1 MNIDLIGYRQK
12 AGLKQVDIANALNIS
27 TEEVDAYEKAPNT
40 VPMGLLF
47 QWLQILG
54 VDPSTALTPPSAQL
68 KGIDPG
74 SPYTELYRRL
84 NLLDQ
89 YIDSTPPIDKLDIPT
104 PPNTPNHLRKQLKRY
119 RKKPNLVLTGGF
131 DAGKSHLA
139 NTMLGTKNLPVGY
152 QPATRVIT
160 FVRHVEDRPQW
171 CEDDVLIVNDDFWIK
186 DEKGKLILDFLL
198 LDDEERFEKYC
209 IQSGSFD
216 VLQKYGVHGE
226 NEDIAA
232 HAAVVYINSPLL
244 KACNLIDLPGFSD
257 QPDEVSKDVEKA
269 NSAAQIADIVI
280 YASPATRHIE
290 AQDMSRLS
298 NLLSLL
304 PAPENEC
311 NNFPTLGN
319 LFIVATHAHPSIS
332 NEQLQTIPVGAARRL
347 YKQLNEGVLKNRR
360 ELINR
365 DISQQDLQSRFFT
378 FWSERPDRCQGLFND
393 FTKLVRE
400 FLPQTV
406 MSRVEREINAIKEAN
421 IDKCAKGIEA
431 YQNAFDDID
440 SRRKQLEALKEN
452 EENHK
457 KETQEKRDNV
467 LKLIT
472 ILKKDTHTSFKE
484 YANQLLTV
492 DAVEQIIRT
501 QYDDKKEAKESI
513 PGYLIEKIQHELGTI
528 INSNSEKFKNEV
540 DIFIVE
546 YETHQKEYQNSN
558 SYDFNFDFRES
569 FIAGTFAG
577 LGSFGALAFWAAS
590 LGNLG
595 GYILVAQFVSFL
607 SALGI
612 GFGFSGGTA
621 GIIAFVAAIGGPI
634 VLGIALSSS
643 IGLAVAKLVSS
654 ITESWQKR
662 LAKQTVKYFQEQD
675 IIDKFADGI
684 NEFWE
689 DTTKSFNQGAD
700 AVEKDWQR
708 YLDHL
713 REITSPEIDSKE
725 RIEKIIKI
733 LEELQNFFKQ
743 IPWLSFNFKDCM

>member
-1 MNIDLIGYRQK
+1 LGYFYQ
-12 AGLKQVDIANALNIS
+12 AFLNI
-27 TEEVDAYEKAPNT
+27 
-40 VPMGLLF
+40 
-47 QWLQILG
+47 
-54 VDPSTALTPPSAQL
+54 
-68 KGIDPG
+68 
-74 SPYTELYRRL
+74 
-84 NLLDQ
+84 
-89 YIDSTPPIDKLDIPT
+89 
-104 PPNTPNHLRKQLKRY
+104 
-119 RKKPNLVLTGGF
+119 
-131 DAGKSHLA
+131 
-139 NTMLGTKNLPVGY
+139 
-152 QPATRVIT
+152 
-160 FVRHVEDRPQW
+160 
-171 CEDDVLIVNDDFWIK
+171 
-186 DEKGKLILDFLL
+186 
-198 LDDEERFEKYC
+198 
-209 IQSGSFD
+209 
-216 VLQKYGVHGE
+216 
-226 NEDIAA
+226 
-232 HAAVVYINSPLL
+232 
-244 KACNLIDLPGFSD
+244 
-257 QPDEVSKDVEKA
+257 
-269 NSAAQIADIVI
+269 
-280 YASPATRHIE
+280 
-290 AQDMSRLS
+290 
-298 NLLSLL
+298 
-304 PAPENEC
+304 
-311 NNFPTLGN
+311 
-319 LFIVATHAHPSIS
+319 
-332 NEQLQTIPVGAARRL
+332 
-347 YKQLNEGVLKNRR
+347 
-360 ELINR
+360 
-365 DISQQDLQSRFFT
+365 
-378 FWSERPDRCQGLFND
+378 
-393 FTKLVRE
+393 
-400 FLPQTV
+400 
-406 MSRVEREINAIKEAN
+406 
-421 IDKCAKGIEA
+421 
-431 YQNAFDDID
+431 
-440 SRRKQLEALKEN
+440 
-452 EENHK
+452 
-457 KETQEKRDNV
+457 
-467 LKLIT
+467 
-472 ILKKDTHTSFKE
+472 
-484 YANQLLTV
+484 
-492 DAVEQIIRT
+492 
-501 QYDDKKEAKESI
+501 
-513 PGYLIEKIQHELGTI
+513 QHFC